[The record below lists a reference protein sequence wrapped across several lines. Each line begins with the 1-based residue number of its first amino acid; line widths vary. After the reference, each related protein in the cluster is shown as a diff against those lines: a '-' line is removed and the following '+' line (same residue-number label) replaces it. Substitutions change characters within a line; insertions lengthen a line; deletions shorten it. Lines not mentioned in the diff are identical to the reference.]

1 MSLGGGGGTPP
12 PLPEY
17 KPPPLMAPETKMEE
31 EAVTDATNAER
42 RRMAGLFARQGT
54 ATSRG
59 LFSSGGARQALSAGL
74 LSNRLGG

>member
-1 MSLGGGGGTPP
+1 MSFGGGGTPP

-17 KPPPLMAPETKMEE
+17 KPPPAMAPETKMEE
-31 EAVTDATNAER
+31 ESVAEATNAER

-59 LFSSGGARQALSAGL
+59 LFSSARSIPGMLSG
-74 LSNRLGG
+74 RLGG